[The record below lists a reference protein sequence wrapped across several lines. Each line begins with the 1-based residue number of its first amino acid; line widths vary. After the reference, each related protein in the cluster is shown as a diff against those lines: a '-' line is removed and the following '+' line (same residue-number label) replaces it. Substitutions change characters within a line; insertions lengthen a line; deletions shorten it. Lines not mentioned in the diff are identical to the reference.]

1 MNMIEIK
8 GVALEIQ
15 RIDAQRIGQVPT
27 LVFLHEGLG
36 SVALWGAKPGSWPE
50 ALCQALNLPGV
61 VYSRR
66 GYGQSAPI
74 ADVRGAGQHG
84 PDFMHIQAWEV
95 LPALLIQ
102 LGIDRPILIGHS
114 DGGTI
119 SLLHAARHR
128 VAACVVMAPHV
139 KVESISI
146 ASIEAAKLAFETGDL
161 RSRLARFHADVD
173 GAFWQWCEV
182 WLSGAFRNFDIRRL
196 CHEIRDPVLAI
207 QGQDDVYGTLEQI
220 NEIEPVG
227 LIERLVLANCGH
239 SPHRDQREAVTAA
252 ITAFLRSQVPALT
265 G

>member
-1 MNMIEIK
+1 MNMIDIQ

-15 RIDAQRIGQVPT
+15 LIDAPRIGQTPT

-36 SVALWGAKPGSWPE
+36 SVALWRGKHGSWPE
-50 ALCQALNLPGV
+50 ALCQALKLPGV
-61 VYSRR
+61 VYSRQ

-74 ADVRGAGQHG
+74 ADVRGAGRHG

-95 LPALLIQ
+95 LPAVLTQ

-119 SLLHAARHR
+119 ALLHAVRHR
-128 VAACVVMAPHV
+128 VSACVVMAPHV
-139 KVESISI
+139 KVEPISI
-146 ASIEAAKLAFETGDL
+146 ASIEAARRAFETGDL
-161 RSRLARFHADVD
+161 RARLARFHADVD

-182 WLSGAFRNFDIRRL
+182 WLSDAFRSFDIRPL
-196 CHEIRDPVLAI
+196 CHDIRDPVLAI

-220 NEIEPVG
+220 NEIEPHG
-227 LIERLVLANCGH
+227 PIDRLVLAHCGH
-239 SPHRDQREAVTAA
+239 SPHRDQGPAVTAA
-252 ITAFLRSQVPALT
+252 IKAFLRTQVPALT